1 MISCNSYQ
9 DIKTPEELEEEA
21 IYESQLQEM
30 LDEYDPDMGCTF
42 QQYKKSCIYTLR
54 QKQLQRNKKWKQQ
67 GK

>member
-1 MISCNSYQ
+1 MRSCNSYQ

-21 IYESQLQEM
+21 IYESQLQEL

-67 GK
+67 EK